1 MAKKWHQWRTCAGS
15 YQTGQGGRGFGLA
28 SFLHSTKNRHARH
41 LARPGQGGYIS
52 RCESPQAAHYGADVK
67 PAVGAVCL
75 DECYTEKLDP
85 GVNFSRNY
93 SF

>member
-1 MAKKWHQWRTCAGS
+1 MGDNRRGP
-15 YQTGQGGRGFGLA
+15 GFGFIP
-28 SFLHSTKNRHARH
+28 FLHSTKNRHARH
-41 LARPGQGGYIS
+41 LARSVRGGIS
-52 RCESPQAAHYGADVK
+52 CCQSPQIAHYGADVK

-75 DECYTEKLDP
+75 DVCYTENFDP